1 MSHINE
7 EWEKEFDEK
16 FVVQH
21 PGDEHPFVGSW
32 DAERGG
38 YDFFNAYKIKA
49 FIRTLYL
56 QALEQGRTEGSRG
69 DYGRRMYMNG
79 YKEALEQA
87 ITTAKNETF
96 RLKAPHEIER
106 EYYEKNT
113 GWEQCQ
119 AAIVKELEALSNLRK
134 V

>member
-1 MSHINE
+1 MNESHINE

-56 QALEQGRTEGSRG
+56 QALEQGRTEGREEAL
-69 DYGRRMYMNG
+69 
-79 YKEALEQA
+79 KEAEKIINSQDLWLLEE
-87 ITTAKNETF
+87 TA
-96 RLKAPHEIER
+96 
-106 EYYEKNT
+106 EKTESGCPAFVRINRDL
-113 GWEQCQ
+113 
-119 AAIVKELEALSNLRK
+119 VSALSKLRE

>member
-1 MSHINE
+1 MNESHINE
-7 EWEKEFDEK
+7 EWEETLKEK
-16 FVVQH
+16 VGAVQ
-21 PGDEHPFVGSW
+21 
-32 DAERGG
+32 RGWG
-38 YDFFNAYKIKA
+38 NATRDLIDFC
-49 FIRTLYL
+49 RTLHL

-69 DYGRRMYMNG
+69 DYGRKMYMNG

-119 AAIVKELEALSNLRK
+119 AAIVKELEALSKLREE
-134 V
+134 